1 MEKIIEKMNTIP
13 RLCEDFNEKYS
24 KIPFLQIRDHL
35 DCFTLHTY
43 KLFSD
48 EGFQL
53 TGKRD
58 EVSKTMERVTIALA
72 IFTQLEQKNIFL
84 ESALDAMKNYNGCY
98 PRLETNAKF
107 ETMMQSLYQSCDIIE
122 NISKSITGLEMG
134 LATKMEEISKATT
147 TLADSWTTITKNVA
161 YTQTA
166 KILAQYQNSIEDM
179 FSSIQQLPID
189 KFEMVCQIGM
199 NFDVGAVSVS
209 EDGTLSYQEITY
221 KKDEVPQELALQVQE
236 VDRNP
241 IPLKQQLEEFKQ
253 KHWLLIL
260 ILSIYVFIPGWK
272 EATVQ
277 YLDAGKCIYEMVL
290 NLPQM
295 CYTTREK
302 SYIRSKADAKS
313 KILATLVY
321 DTELEILEDIPRW
334 YKVKYTDETGT
345 EIEGWISKISVEE

>member
-1 MEKIIEKMNTIP
+1 MKSIVKFLFYKLEIIWTVLRYIHN
-13 RLCEDFNEKYS
+13 
-24 KIPFLQIRDHL
+24 
-35 DCFTLHTY
+35 

-53 TGKRD
+53 TGKQD
-58 EVSKTMERVTIALA
+58 EASKTMERAIMALA
-72 IFTQLEQKNIFL
+72 TFTQLEQKNIFL
-84 ESALDAMKNYNGCY
+84 ESALDAMKKYNGCY
-98 PRLETNAKF
+98 QRLETNAKF

-122 NISKSITGLEMG
+122 NISKSIIGLEMG

-221 KKDEVPQELALQVQE
+221 EKDEVPQELALQVQE

-253 KHWLLIL
+253 KH
-260 ILSIYVFIPGWK
+260 
-272 EATVQ
+272 
-277 YLDAGKCIYEMVL
+277 
-290 NLPQM
+290 
-295 CYTTREK
+295 
-302 SYIRSKADAKS
+302 
-313 KILATLVY
+313 
-321 DTELEILEDIPRW
+321 
-334 YKVKYTDETGT
+334 
-345 EIEGWISKISVEE
+345 